1 LKGHYPNIYLL
12 LIQQAYPPTTHHN
25 GNFTNRRGRGPSH
38 RPGPCGC
45 VRKTGICQLPPLV
58 DAAAGGA
65 DTFPCTTCTC
75 HWHTPVFGTVRPNND
90 FYLFIVSSLLC
101 FLTDTLRS
109 PLLGR
114 SCVLSTHYSI
124 HKYASCSK
132 ECFILALIYI
142 DRLIQRNNF
151 LLTDLNVHRVV
162 ITSVLLAA
170 KFFDDAYY
178 NNAYYAKVGGVL
190 VEEMN
195 NLETQFLFKIDFSL
209 RVLPEVFEKYEAE
222 LVSHAN
228 DMGLQ
233 RIAFTTDAEL
243 FASASAVSTS
253 STQQLTQQ
261 QQHVTAQEHQLQQMM
276 VAAESR
282 TPLLQQQQQTFVA
295 ATTSGETE
303 FQDYSFINPMVWP
316 QEQHYH
322 QEQQKREPTFM
333 ETLDPIY
340 SFPPTPLPGRV
351 SAYQEQYP
359 TITQPVH
366 DDVMGAT
373 LQYVDHK
380 FKYSSQAMGMTDA
393 AASNAAYS
401 PHSKGEKHSGL
412 SMMMTEALYY
422 FPPTQDFNCVT
433 ASTSSHSQ
441 QQQQESSDYLAQY
454 ATTTSGITY
463 NNYNNLN
470 RVIGYPEITPSPP
483 PQPPINVHGLP
494 VYDESAVGG
503 PYVKLPSRDGGVTT
517 SSCGGVAYLTTSSS
531 SGIAMALGRSTVSD
545 DHQYYSN
552 HHHHNPTNNTTM
564 QSHPIA
570 ICGSNNCHQYHHHQ
584 LVPQDNSNGG
594 WSMLS
599 QVLEKSAS
607 LSGSA

>member
-1 LKGHYPNIYLL
+1 M
-12 LIQQAYPPTTHHN
+12 
-25 GNFTNRRGRGPSH
+25 
-38 RPGPCGC
+38 
-45 VRKTGICQLPPLV
+45 
-58 DAAAGGA
+58 
-65 DTFPCTTCTC
+65 
-75 HWHTPVFGTVRPNND
+75 
-90 FYLFIVSSLLC
+90 
-101 FLTDTLRS
+101 
-109 PLLGR
+109 
-114 SCVLSTHYSI
+114 
-124 HKYASCSK
+124 
-132 ECFILALIYI
+132 
-142 DRLIQRNNF
+142 
-151 LLTDLNVHRVV
+151 

-209 RVLPEVFEKYEAE
+209 RVQPEVFEKYEAE

-243 FASASAVSTS
+243 FASAISTS
-253 STQQLTQQ
+253 STQLSAQQQATQ
-261 QQHVTAQEHQLQQMM
+261 QQHVTAQEQQLQQMM
-276 VAAESR
+276 MAAESH
-282 TPLLQQQQQTFVA
+282 TPMLLQQQQTFVA

-316 QEQHYH
+316 QEQNFH
-322 QEQQKREPTFM
+322 QEQQQQQKQELTFM

-340 SFPPTPLPGRV
+340 SFPPTLPHRV
-351 SAYQEQYP
+351 SAYNEQYP
-359 TITQPVH
+359 TITEPIH

-380 FKYSSQAMGMTDA
+380 YSSQAMGITDA
-393 AASNAAYS
+393 AAASSNAAYS
-401 PHSKGEKHSGL
+401 PHSNGEKHSGL

-422 FPPTQDFNCVT
+422 FPPTQDFNFVT

-441 QQQQESSDYLAQY
+441 QQQEQLDYLAQY
-454 ATTTSGITY
+454 ATTTTSGMTY
-463 NNYNNLN
+463 NNNNNNLN
-470 RVIGYPEITPSPP
+470 RVMSYPEITPSPP

-494 VYDESAVGG
+494 VYDENSVGG
-503 PYVKLPSRDGGVTT
+503 PYVKLPSRDGGMI
-517 SSCGGVAYLTTSSS
+517 SSTCGGMAYLTTAS
-531 SGIAMALGRSTVSD
+531 SGIAMALGRPTASD
-545 DHQYYSN
+545 DHQYYTN
-552 HHHHNPTNNTTM
+552 HYNHNYSTNNSTM
-564 QSHPIA
+564 QSSHPIA
-570 ICGSNNCHQYHHHQ
+570 IGGGGSGSNCHQYHHHHQ

>member
-1 LKGHYPNIYLL
+1 MHNVHLPLAYSSIWNGKAEQRFLFVYRLIIALL
-12 LIQQAYPPTTHHN
+12 LI
-25 GNFTNRRGRGPSH
+25 
-38 RPGPCGC
+38 C
-45 VRKTGICQLPPLV
+45 
-58 DAAAGGA
+58 
-65 DTFPCTTCTC
+65 
-75 HWHTPVFGTVRPNND
+75 
-90 FYLFIVSSLLC
+90 
-101 FLTDTLRS
+101 TLRS

-114 SCVLSTHYSI
+114 SCALSTHYSI

-209 RVLPEVFEKYEAE
+209 RVQPEVFEKYEAE

-253 STQQLTQQ
+253 STQQ
-261 QQHVTAQEHQLQQMM
+261 MM
-276 VAAESR
+276 VATESH
-282 TPLLQQQQQTFVA
+282 TLLRQQQQQTFVA

-322 QEQQKREPTFM
+322 PEQQKQEPTFM

-340 SFPPTPLPGRV
+340 SFPPTPLPGCV

-359 TITQPVH
+359 T
-366 DDVMGAT
+366 MGAT
-373 LQYVDHK
+373 LQYVDHQ
-380 FKYSSQAMGMTDA
+380 YSSQAMGITDA

-412 SMMMTEALYY
+412 SMMMTEASYY
-422 FPPTQDFNCVT
+422 FLPTQDFNFVT

-454 ATTTSGITY
+454 ATTTLGMTY
-463 NNYNNLN
+463 NNNNNLN
-470 RVIGYPEITPSPP
+470 RVMGYPEITPSPP

-503 PYVKLPSRDGGVTT
+503 LYVKLPSRDGGVTT

-531 SGIAMALGRSTVSD
+531 SGIAMALGRSTAS

-570 ICGSNNCHQYHHHQ
+570 IGGSNNCHQYHHHQ